1 MQTKIIDKLTN
12 RQIMKYLYLF
22 LALLC
27 ASQGQAQLKSYH
39 YRQELQG
46 VQPHHWH
53 QLSLPSTVFQH
64 LESGYDDLRIY
75 GVSATD
81 TIEVPYSIDKTNY
94 IDTESRTSYTDSVA
108 QKLSVPFNVQQLKKE
123 KQTLISLALP
133 HTLRL
138 SKIAFTINANYDYFR
153 KVKVLKRYTA
163 SQESDPYNEDST
175 LLFSDVLSSKT
186 PNAFYFRT
194 QLIKY
199 IQIIIDNADN
209 QPLPIAEIVVSA
221 VPYTLK
227 ARFGSADY
235 TYYLAYGKWGDYA
248 PVYDITYFP
257 KDIPTHPTSI
267 TFGKITDQQSLAT
280 APHTATATTQKAD
293 SKQLLWWVMGGIVV
307 LIFIFAT
314 KMIKSR

>member
-1 MQTKIIDKLTN
+1 
-12 RQIMKYLYLF
+12 MKYLYLF

-27 ASQGQAQLKSYH
+27 VLQGQAQLKSYH

-46 VQPHHWH
+46 VQPNHWH

-123 KQTLISLALP
+123 KQTLISIALP

-194 QLIKY
+194 RLIKY

-209 QPLPIAEIVVSA
+209 QPLPIGEIVVSA
-221 VPYTLK
+221 VPYTPSRRALVVPTIPIIWRTANGATTLLCTTSPIFLK
-227 ARFGSADY
+227 IFLPALLVSL
-235 TYYLAYGKWGDYA
+235 LAKS
-248 PVYDITYFP
+248 
-257 KDIPTHPTSI
+257 PTSSLLLQPLI
-267 TFGKITDQQSLAT
+267 RLPLLLKRRTTNSCFG
-280 APHTATATTQKAD
+280 
-293 SKQLLWWVMGGIVV
+293 G
-307 LIFIFAT
+307 
-314 KMIKSR
+314 

>member
-1 MQTKIIDKLTN
+1 
-12 RQIMKYLYLF
+12 MKYLYLF
-22 LALLC
+22 LAFLC
-27 ASQGQAQLKSYH
+27 ISQGQAQLKSYH

-53 QLSLPSTVFQH
+53 QLSLPNTVFQH

-153 KVKVLKRYTA
+153 KVKVLKRYSS

-175 LLFSDVLSSKT
+175 LLFSDVLSSK
-186 PNAFYFRT
+186 NA
-194 QLIKY
+194 QCVL
-199 IQIIIDNADN
+199 
-209 QPLPIAEIVVSA
+209 LPH
-221 VPYTLK
+221 
-227 ARFGSADY
+227 
-235 TYYLAYGKWGDYA
+235 
-248 PVYDITYFP
+248 
-257 KDIPTHPTSI
+257 PTH
-267 TFGKITDQQSLAT
+267 
-280 APHTATATTQKAD
+280 
-293 SKQLLWWVMGGIVV
+293 
-307 LIFIFAT
+307 
-314 KMIKSR
+314 